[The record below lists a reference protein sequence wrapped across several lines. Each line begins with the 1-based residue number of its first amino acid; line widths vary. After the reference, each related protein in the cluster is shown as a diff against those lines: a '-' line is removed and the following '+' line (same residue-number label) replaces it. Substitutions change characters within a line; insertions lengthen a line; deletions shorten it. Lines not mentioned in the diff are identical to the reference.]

1 VTEWMR
7 ESWKAY
13 QISYSHGESNN
24 PIEDD
29 GPPGESLSWSE
40 NIRTYQIIGCVT
52 AILWWP
58 IWWAG
63 QALTSINIS
72 YTPIWKGMF
81 YLNLFSMWISWV
93 VIYLFLMKGMDLHEE
108 LIWREVLKSLCF
120 LVAMLFIMDLPL
132 ILSLV

>member
-1 VTEWMR
+1 MTGWR
-7 ESWKAY
+7 KGDRKGY
-13 QISYSHGESNN
+13 QISYFHDESNN

-40 NIRTYQIIGCVT
+40 NIRTYVIIGCVT
-52 AILWWP
+52 LILWWP

-72 YTPIWKGMF
+72 YTPILKAMF

-93 VIYLFLMKGMDLHEE
+93 TVYLVLSRGMSLKDDST
-108 LIWREVLKSLCF
+108 WREVIKSMCF

-132 ILSLV
+132 ILSQL